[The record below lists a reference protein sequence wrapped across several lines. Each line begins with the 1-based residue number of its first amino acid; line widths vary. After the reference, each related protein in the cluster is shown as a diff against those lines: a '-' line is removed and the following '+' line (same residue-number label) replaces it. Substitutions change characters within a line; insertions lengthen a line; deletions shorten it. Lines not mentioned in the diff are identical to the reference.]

1 MSDLSNLKN
10 RVFLLPNK
18 LLTLKVLSHKDVS
31 DEYVSWL
38 NDYEVVRFTEQKY
51 AKHNKEG
58 VIDFVKDKLNSNVDV
73 LFGIFFN
80 SAISLSLLVCCRFAC
95 WNIF

>member
-10 RVFLLPNK
+10 RVFPLPNK

-58 VIDFVKDKLNSNVDV
+58 VIDFVKDKLNSNIDFLFV
-73 LFGIFFN
+73 LYLTSQI
-80 SAISLSLLVCCRFAC
+80 
-95 WNIF
+95 